1 MPGGERLVSVL
12 SLSTRKGHVYRD
24 SDSDSDDGDQVRRR
38 AAAIRGELYVL
49 TRGYSVQAIVSR
61 RAI

>member
-12 SLSTRKGHVYRD
+12 SLSTRKGHVYR
-24 SDSDSDDGDQVRRR
+24 DSDSDDGDQVRRR